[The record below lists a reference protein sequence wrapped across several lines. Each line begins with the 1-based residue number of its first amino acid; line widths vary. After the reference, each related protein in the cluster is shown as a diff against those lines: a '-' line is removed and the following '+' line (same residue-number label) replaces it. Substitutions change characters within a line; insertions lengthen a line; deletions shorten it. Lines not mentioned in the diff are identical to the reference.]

1 VEGAAVNVSAKSEYG
16 LRALV
21 HLHRAGLSGLTPAR
35 EIAAACGVPI
45 KYLEQIL
52 RVLKDGG
59 LVEAQVGIAGGYRL
73 SRPGALI
80 TAGEAIRLLDERLG
94 LGSGPAGT
102 PAADGLGLLWERIE
116 SAIKGV
122 VDTTTIADLAFSI
135 PSADRARAAS

>member
-1 VEGAAVNVSAKSEYG
+1 MNVSAKSEYG

-21 HLHRAGLSGLTPAR
+21 HLHRAGSPGLTPAR
-35 EIAAACGVPI
+35 EIAASCRVPI

-73 SRPGALI
+73 SRPGSLI

-94 LGSGPAGT
+94 LASGGAPGA
-102 PAADGLGLLWERIE
+102 PPADGLGLLWERIE
-116 SAIKGV
+116 SAIRGV
-122 VDTTTIADLAFSI
+122 ADTTTVADLAISA
-135 PSADRARAAS
+135 PSGNRARAAS

>member
-1 VEGAAVNVSAKSEYG
+1 MNVSAKSEYG

-35 EIAAACGVPI
+35 EIAGACGVPL

-73 SRPGALI
+73 SRPGSLI

-94 LGSGPAGT
+94 LGSVGWCGCCICVRERCGT
-102 PAADGLGLLWERIE
+102 MDLGMVKR
-116 SAIKGV
+116 GV
-122 VDTTTIADLAFSI
+122 RLGRCIDW
-135 PSADRARAAS
+135 

>member
-1 VEGAAVNVSAKSEYG
+1 MNVSAKSEYG

-21 HLHRAGLSGLTPAR
+21 HLHRAGLAELTPAR
-35 EIAAACGVPI
+35 EIAAACRVPI

-94 LGSGPAGT
+94 LGSGAASDT

-122 VDTTTIADLAFSI
+122 VDTTTIADLAFSV

>member
-1 VEGAAVNVSAKSEYG
+1 MNVSAKSEYG

-21 HLHRAGLSGLTPAR
+21 HLHRAGFSGLTPAR
-35 EIAAACGVPI
+35 EIAASCGVPL

-73 SRPGALI
+73 VRPGSLI

-94 LGSGPAGT
+94 LGSGGT
-102 PAADGLGLLWERIE
+102 SGLPAADGLGLLWERIE
-116 SAIKGV
+116 SAIRGV
-122 VDTTTIADLAFSI
+122 ADTTTIADLAI
-135 PSADRARAAS
+135 SAPAEDRTRAVS

>member
-1 VEGAAVNVSAKSEYG
+1 MNVSAKSEYG

-21 HLHRAGLSGLTPAR
+21 HLHRAGTSRMTPAR
-35 EIAAACGVPI
+35 EIGAVCGVPL

-73 SRPGALI
+73 SRPGSLI

-94 LGSGPAGT
+94 LGSRSAGGAPAS
-102 PAADGLGLLWERIE
+102 DGLGLLWERVE

-122 VDTTTIADLAFSI
+122 VDTTTIADLAFSAS
-135 PSADRARAAS
+135 PENRAQAAS

>member
-1 VEGAAVNVSAKSEYG
+1 VNVSAKSEYG

-21 HLHRAGLSGLTPAR
+21 HLHRAGLSGMTPAR
-35 EIAAACGVPI
+35 EIAGACGVPL

-73 SRPGALI
+73 SRPGSLI

-94 LGSGPAGT
+94 LGSRAAAVG
-102 PAADGLGLLWERIE
+102 PAADGLRLLWERIE

-122 VDTTTIADLAFSI
+122 VDTTTIADLALSV
-135 PSADRARAAS
+135 PGSNRARAAS

>member
-1 VEGAAVNVSAKSEYG
+1 MNVSAKSEYG

-35 EIAAACGVPI
+35 EIAGACGVPL

-73 SRPGALI
+73 SRPGSLI

-94 LGSGPAGT
+94 LGSRAAGSPAV
-102 PAADGLGLLWERIE
+102 DGLGLLWERIE

-135 PSADRARAAS
+135 PSSARAQVAS

>member
-1 VEGAAVNVSAKSEYG
+1 MNVSAKSEYG

-21 HLHRAGLSGLTPAR
+21 HLHREGLSGMTPAR
-35 EIAAACGVPI
+35 EIAAACGVPR

-52 RVLKDGG
+52 HVLKDGG

-73 SRPGALI
+73 TRPGSLI

-94 LGSGPAGT
+94 LGSG
-102 PAADGLGLLWERIE
+102 AALGGPVGDGLVLLWERIE

-122 VDTTTIADLAFSI
+122 VDTTTIADLAISSHAAE
-135 PSADRARAAS
+135 PKRAVS

>member
-1 VEGAAVNVSAKSEYG
+1 VNVSAKSEYG

-21 HLHRAGLSGLTPAR
+21 HLHRAGFSGMTPAR
-35 EIAAACGVPI
+35 EIAAACGVPL

-59 LVEAQVGIAGGYRL
+59 LVDAQVGIAGGYRL
-73 SRPGALI
+73 SRPGSLI

-94 LGSGPAGT
+94 LGSGSSTGEPAT
-102 PAADGLGLLWERIE
+102 DGLGLLWERIE

-122 VDTTTIADLAFSI
+122 VDTTTIADLAFSV
-135 PSADRARAAS
+135 PSAGRARAAS

>member
-1 VEGAAVNVSAKSEYG
+1 MNVSAKSEYG
-16 LRALV
+16 LRTLV
-21 HLHRAGLSGLTPAR
+21 HLHRVGLAELTPAR

-73 SRPGALI
+73 SRPGSLV

-94 LGSGPAGT
+94 LGSRAAADT

-116 SAIKGV
+116 TAIKGV
-122 VDTTTIADLAFSI
+122 VDTTTIADLAVSI
-135 PSADRARAAS
+135 PSAGRDRLAS

>member
-1 VEGAAVNVSAKSEYG
+1 MNVPAKSEYG

-21 HLHRAGLSGLTPAR
+21 HLHGAGRAELTPAR

-94 LGSGPAGT
+94 LGSGAAAST
-102 PAADGLGLLWERIE
+102 PAADGLSLLWERIE

>member
-1 VEGAAVNVSAKSEYG
+1 MNVSAKSEYG

-21 HLHRAGLSGLTPAR
+21 HLHRAGLAGLTPAR
-35 EIAAACGVPI
+35 EIAAACRVPI

-73 SRPGALI
+73 VRPGSLI

-94 LGSGPAGT
+94 LGSGGASGAPAV
-102 PAADGLGLLWERIE
+102 DGLGLLWERIE
-116 SAIKGV
+116 SAIRGV
-122 VDTTTIADLAFSI
+122 ADTTTIADLAI
-135 PSADRARAAS
+135 SAPAEDRTRAVS

>member
-1 VEGAAVNVSAKSEYG
+1 MNVSAKSEYG

-21 HLHRAGLSGLTPAR
+21 HLHRGEHSGMTPAR
-35 EIAAACGVPI
+35 EIAAACGVPL

-73 SRPGALI
+73 SRPGSLI

-94 LGSGPAGT
+94 LGSRAAEDT
-102 PAADGLGLLWERIE
+102 PPADGLGLLWERIE

-122 VDTTTIADLAFSI
+122 VDTTTIADLAFSV
-135 PSADRARAAS
+135 PSADRVRAAS

>member
-1 VEGAAVNVSAKSEYG
+1 MNVSAKSEYG

-21 HLHRAGLSGLTPAR
+21 HLHRAGLSGMTPAR
-35 EIAAACGVPI
+35 EIAAASDVPL

-73 SRPGALI
+73 SRPGSLI

-94 LGSGPAGT
+94 LGSQAAGS
-102 PAADGLGLLWERIE
+102 PPIDGLGLLWERIE

-122 VDTTTIADLAFSI
+122 VDTTTIADLAFSV
-135 PSADRARAAS
+135 PSSDRVRAAS

>member
-1 VEGAAVNVSAKSEYG
+1 MNVSAKSEYG

-21 HLHRAGLSGLTPAR
+21 HLHRAGLAGMTPAR
-35 EIAAACGVPI
+35 EIAAACGVPL

-73 SRPGALI
+73 RRPGSLM

-94 LGSGPAGT
+94 LGSGVERGG

-122 VDTTTIADLAFSI
+122 VDTTTIADLAISS
-135 PSADRARAAS
+135 PAAERKRAVS

>member
-1 VEGAAVNVSAKSEYG
+1 MNVSAKSEYG

-21 HLHRAGLSGLTPAR
+21 HLHRAGPSGMTPAR
-35 EIAAACGVPI
+35 EIAAACGVPL

-59 LVEAQVGIAGGYRL
+59 LVEAQVGSAGGYRL
-73 SRPGALI
+73 SRPGSLV

-94 LGSGPAGT
+94 LGSRAAEDIP
-102 PAADGLGLLWERIE
+102 PADGLGVFWVRIE

-135 PSADRARAAS
+135 PSANRVRAAS

>member
-1 VEGAAVNVSAKSEYG
+1 MNVSAKSEYG

-21 HLHRAGLSGLTPAR
+21 HLHRAGMANLTPAR

-52 RVLKDGG
+52 RVLKEGG

-94 LGSGPAGT
+94 LGARSEAGG
-102 PAADGLGLLWERIE
+102 PAADGVGLLWERIE
-116 SAIKGV
+116 SAIRGV
-122 VDTTTIADLAFSI
+122 VDTTTIADVAFSV
-135 PSADRARAAS
+135 SAGDRARAAS